1 MTSAEGSSASRHARL
16 ASEDIDAR
24 GRPFDETRA
33 VWSSVAVVAA
43 MEALAE
49 LCAGSSAAKWKAWSD
64 ERFVAATTAALADAR
79 AHVQEWS
86 RDGTNVTRAL
96 EEAKEAEK
104 HEDEDEEEGGI
115 RRRRIRRRRIR
126 RRRAV
131 SSGDARPVFLVLD
144 RRS

>member
-49 LCAGSSAAKWKAWSD
+49 LCAGVLGGEMEAWSD
-64 ERFVAATTAALADAR
+64 QLRRGDHRRALADAR

-104 HEDEDEEEGGI
+104 HEDEDEEEGESGGAA
-115 RRRRIRRRRIR
+115 RIRAPNP